1 MKPNSSL
8 ESLVAQLPAELSV
21 PPAMDAKLLAAI
33 QQTPQIQHSPVSSDE
48 TQVDVQP
55 QDLVAQATVPND
67 ATTWTNAKTVAPTR
81 GKGAA
86 STWLALAASVGLLWL
101 GAGFFKS
108 ELLAPQLWPT
118 SIVAAWT
125 NSSVSAPDVTHKFA
139 SHDAAAAMAAVEN
152 HDDSNTQVLEL
163 AATEPWL
170 GNRSTRL
177 QPNASWLSQ
186 LKPDIAV
193 LLSGYTQLPSGFED
207 SLQQLQQFAKTRVQL
222 TSTLE
227 DMSSAS
233 PKVQAMLWRQL
244 AALEQRERDYLRK
257 LLAAS

>member
-55 QDLVAQATVPND
+55 QGLVAHDAATW
-67 ATTWTNAKTVAPTR
+67 ANAKAVAPTR

-86 STWLALAASVGLLWL
+86 SSWLALAASVGLLWL
-101 GAGFFKS
+101 GAGFFKP

-118 SIVAAWT
+118 NIVAAWT
-125 NSSVSAPDVTHKFA
+125 NRSVSVADA
-139 SHDAAAAMAAVEN
+139 SHELASQDAAAALAAVEN
-152 HDDSNTQVLEL
+152 HDDGNTQVLEL
-163 AATEPWL
+163 AATEPWP
-170 GNRSTRL
+170 GNRSARL

-244 AALEQRERDYLRK
+244 AALEQRERDYLRR